1 MGPAADGCPQDRTP
15 AWECVATTNVASS
28 TPADLEEE
36 LITYVSEQKL
46 STSCEEKNSLG
57 TNIAVGVMGLLL
69 GALLGVAGNSFLGHK
84 GKELKNLGL
93 RLAQAST

>member
-1 MGPAADGCPQDRTP
+1 M
-15 AWECVATTNVASS
+15 
-28 TPADLEEE
+28 
-36 LITYVSEQKL
+36 SEQKL

-93 RLAQAST
+93 RLAQASIDGGALPPGEKISVQLRDEEAGVTLNKASFKAEPTV